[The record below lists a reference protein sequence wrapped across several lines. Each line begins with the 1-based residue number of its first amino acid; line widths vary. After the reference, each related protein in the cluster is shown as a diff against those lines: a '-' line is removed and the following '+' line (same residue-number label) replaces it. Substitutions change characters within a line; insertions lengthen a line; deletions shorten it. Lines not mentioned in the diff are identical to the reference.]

1 MREIKLF
8 EIPLYSMKENEYIK
22 RCYKYI
28 DDKSSMTTP
37 DNYEFFH
44 EYMENTYYKK
54 RPWKYNQIVGYI
66 TISFKDNSIWFDEYC
81 TFDKRIHVIADRKHI
96 IYNMMLNG
104 HHFYLKSDMNNN
116 EIKDEILNWIKG
128 IEKNIINKPLYLD
141 KELFL
146 LQLKSTDIREM
157 IGSDK

>member
-8 EIPLYSMKENEYIK
+8 EIPIYSMKENEYIK

-28 DDKSSMTTP
+28 DEKSNMTIP
-37 DNYEFFH
+37 DNYKSFH
-44 EYMENTYYKK
+44 DYMENTYYKK
-54 RPWKYNQIVGYI
+54 RPWRYNQIVGYI

-81 TFDKRIHVIADRKHI
+81 TFDKRIHAIADTKHI
-96 IYNMMLNG
+96 IHNMMLNG
-104 HHFYLKSDMNNN
+104 YHFYLKSDMNNS

-146 LQLKSTDIREM
+146 LQLKSTDIKKM
-157 IGSDK
+157 IGSD